1 MKATLELQ
9 LMAQGEILQYIPPET
24 YQAIVKKD
32 EHPLFRAYC
41 IGEEGDA
48 TPKIVGGGS
57 KVLHWLRA
65 AISAMVQKL
74 QFGTRF
80 FYNHAETNAHAGRT
94 AVGELVGKAL
104 EYIGGKMRAVA
115 IAYIYPDYRELP
127 ADAVSIEA
135 EVEMDPTGRS
145 NVIDAVHLNK
155 ITGIAVGDRR
165 KAVPAFPAAGLVAQ
179 LQAFEV
185 QSGEQTGGG
194 KMDLTLDQ
202 VKDFLMIRRITPSE
216 VFREEDITR
225 DKTFRA
231 KLQAE
236 TEMRE
241 RLQKE
246 HDALKTTT
254 EEKLA
259 KLKADNDSMRL
270 TLTTDKAKTLASA
283 LIEERKLDPE
293 KSKFILDL
301 KLPNFKVEGEAIDDS
316 AIKGQLNKFLD
327 ASIDEYA
334 RYEAVFKP
342 AAGAGQQQQ
351 TAGQDK
357 GNGGAQDGELLA
369 RNV

>member
-1 MKATLELQ
+1 
-9 LMAQGEILQYIPPET
+9 
-24 YQAIVKKD
+24 
-32 EHPLFRAYC
+32 
-41 IGEEGDA
+41 
-48 TPKIVGGGS
+48 
-57 KVLHWLRA
+57 
-65 AISAMVQKL
+65 
-74 QFGTRF
+74 
-80 FYNHAETNAHAGRT
+80 
-94 AVGELVGKAL
+94 
-104 EYIGGKMRAVA
+104 
-115 IAYIYPDYRELP
+115 
-127 ADAVSIEA
+127 
-135 EVEMDPTGRS
+135 
-145 NVIDAVHLNK
+145 
-155 ITGIAVGDRR
+155 
-165 KAVPAFPAAGLVAQ
+165 
-179 LQAFEV
+179 
-185 QSGEQTGGG
+185 
-194 KMDLTLDQ
+194 MDLTLDQ

-259 KLKADNDSMRL
+259 KLKADNESMRL

-283 LIEERKLDPE
+283 LIQERKLDPE

-351 TAGQDK
+351 TAGQDN